1 MAPIGP
7 MRDYVALIVALA
19 AFVLVVGAAASA
31 AQPLLSHKRLVV
43 DRTVVS
49 PDGKSVAYLTHLR
62 PVYLREESIRV
73 KTVGEPTR
81 ILYRS
86 KDSCC
91 DQLTW
96 LSPTR
101 LVFDDDY
108 RVTTLDIPTGRI
120 RRIAGFSNFRISPDH
135 TWIAGWADSGGHEA
149 QTVRVVSADGT
160 SCKSIPTPARHTD
173 LDASFSRDGT
183 LHVYRAT
190 FSVDSIS
197 RKGRWLAFRIAS
209 LPHAP
214 MSACLS

>member
-1 MAPIGP
+1 MAPIG
-7 MRDYVALIVALA
+7 RTGDCVALIVALA
-19 AFVLVVGAAASA
+19 AFALIVGAAASA
-31 AQPLLSHKRLVV
+31 AQSLPSNKRLVV

-49 PDGKSVAYLTHLR
+49 PGAKSVAYLTHLSPR
-62 PVYLREESIRV
+62 SLREESIRV

-108 RVTTLDIPTGRI
+108 RVTTLDITTGRI
-120 RRIAGFSNFRISPDH
+120 RRIAGYSNFRISPDH
-135 TWIAGWADSGGHEA
+135 MWIAGWADSGGHEA

-160 SCKSIPTPARHTD
+160 SCKSVPIPARHTD

-190 FSVDSIS
+190 FSVDSIG
-197 RKGRWLAFRIAS
+197 RQARWLAFRISS
-209 LPHAP
+209 LPNAP